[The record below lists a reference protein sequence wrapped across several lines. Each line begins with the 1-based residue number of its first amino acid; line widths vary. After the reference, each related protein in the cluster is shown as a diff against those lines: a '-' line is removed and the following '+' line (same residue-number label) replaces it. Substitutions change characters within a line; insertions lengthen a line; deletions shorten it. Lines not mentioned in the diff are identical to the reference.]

1 MSTTE
6 LGLYHQRAQFCQPY
20 VEFMTQVVTL
30 LGARK
35 LSTSTL
41 SAQLRRQL
49 ERVKAHSLESGQ
61 APAAVEEAVFAV
73 CAWADEQIMNAQWE
87 GVSEGWSQTLLQME
101 HFKTNL
107 AGELFFERLDNLSDE
122 ALPAQ
127 SVYAL
132 CLANGFKGKYVFNL
146 SFQELELRRQEAMN
160 NALIEVGLI
169 HPEAYTFPSITEL
182 SSQRAEPVR
191 DWRRYLPVGLSLL
204 FLALLAIIL
213 NSLLQLNIA
222 LVLARWL

>member
-1 MSTTE
+1 MSTSE
-6 LGLYHQRAQFCQPY
+6 LGIYHQRAQFCQPY

-35 LSTSTL
+35 LSPSAL
-41 SAQLRRQL
+41 RAQLRRQI
-49 ERVKAHSLESGQ
+49 ERVKAYSLEARQ
-61 APAAVEEAVFAV
+61 APVAVDEAIFAV

-87 GVSEGWSQTLLQME
+87 GVSEGWSQTLLQMDY
-101 HFKTNL
+101 FKTNL

-146 SFQELELRRQEAMN
+146 SVQELELRRQEAMN

-169 HPEAYTFPSITEL
+169 HPEAQTFPSITEL
-182 SSQRAEPVR
+182 SSQPAEPVR
-191 DWRRYLPVGLSLL
+191 DWRRYLPVGVSLI
-204 FLALLAIIL
+204 FLVLLAIIL

>member
-1 MSTTE
+1 MTTSE
-6 LGLYHQRAQFCQPY
+6 LGLYHQRVQFCQPY

-30 LGARK
+30 LGTRRLSQGA
-35 LSTSTL
+35 LST
-41 SAQLRRQL
+41 QLRRQI
-49 ERVKAHSLESGQ
+49 ERVKTYSLEARQ
-61 APAAVEEAVFAV
+61 APAAVDEAIFAV

-101 HFKTNL
+101 YFQTNL

-146 SFQELELRRQEAMN
+146 SVQELDLRRQEAMN
-160 NALIEVGLI
+160 NALIEVGLLQPGA
-169 HPEAYTFPSITEL
+169 HTFPSITEL
-182 SSQRAEPVR
+182 STQRAEPVR
-191 DWRRYLPVGLSLL
+191 DWRRYLPIGLSLL
-204 FLALLAIIL
+204 FLVLLAIIL

>member
-1 MSTTE
+1 MSTRE

-35 LSTSTL
+35 LSPSAL
-41 SAQLRRQL
+41 SAQLRRQID
-49 ERVKAHSLESGQ
+49 RVMAYSLEARQ
-61 APAAVEEAVFAV
+61 APAAVDEAIFAV

-87 GVSEGWSQTLLQME
+87 SVSEGWSQTLLQMDY
-101 HFKTNL
+101 FKTNL

-146 SFQELELRRQEAMN
+146 SVQELELRRQEAMN

-169 HPEAYTFPSITEL
+169 HPEAQTFPSITEL
-182 SSQRAEPVR
+182 SSQPAEPVR
-191 DWRRYLPVGLSLL
+191 DWRRYLPVGVSLL
-204 FLALLAIIL
+204 FLVLLAIIL

>member
-1 MSTTE
+1 MSTSE

-35 LSTSTL
+35 FSPSAL
-41 SAQLRRQL
+41 SAHLRRQID
-49 ERVKAHSLESGQ
+49 RVKAYSLEARQ
-61 APAAVEEAVFAV
+61 APAAVDEAIFAV

-87 GVSEGWSQTLLQME
+87 GVSEGWSQTLLQMDY
-101 HFKTNL
+101 FKTNL
-107 AGELFFERLDNLSDE
+107 AGELFFERLDNLPDE

-146 SFQELELRRQEAMN
+146 SVQELALLRQEAMN

-169 HPEAYTFPSITEL
+169 HPEAQTFPSITEL
-182 SSQRAEPVR
+182 SSQPAEPVR
-191 DWRRYLPVGLSLL
+191 DWRRYLPVGVSLL
-204 FLALLAIIL
+204 FLILLAIIL

>member
-30 LGARK
+30 LSARK
-35 LSTSTL
+35 LSTSVL

-49 ERVKAHSLESGQ
+49 ERVKAHSLESRQ
-61 APAAVEEAVFAV
+61 APAAVDEAVFAV

-101 HFKTNL
+101 YFKTNL

-146 SFQELELRRQEAMN
+146 SVQELELRRQEAMN

-169 HPEAYTFPSITEL
+169 HPEAHTFPSMTEL
-182 SSQRAEPVR
+182 SGQRAEPVR
-191 DWRRYLPVGLSLL
+191 DWRRYMPVGLSLL
-204 FLALLAIIL
+204 FLVLLAIIL

>member
-1 MSTTE
+1 MSTRE

-35 LSTSTL
+35 LSPSAL
-41 SAQLRRQL
+41 SAQLRRQID
-49 ERVKAHSLESGQ
+49 RVKAYSLEARQ
-61 APAAVEEAVFAV
+61 APAAVDEAIFAV

-87 GVSEGWSQTLLQME
+87 GVSEKWSQTLLQMDY
-101 HFKTNL
+101 FKTNL
-107 AGELFFERLDNLSDE
+107 AGELFFERLDSLSDE

-146 SFQELELRRQEAMN
+146 SVQELELRRQEAMN

-169 HPEAYTFPSITEL
+169 HPEAQTFPSITEL
-182 SSQRAEPVR
+182 SSQPAEPVR
-191 DWRRYLPVGLSLL
+191 DWRRYLPVGVSLL
-204 FLALLAIIL
+204 FLILLAIIL

>member
-1 MSTTE
+1 MSTSE
-6 LGLYHQRAQFCQPY
+6 LELYHQRTQFCQPY

-35 LSTSTL
+35 ASPNAL
-41 SAQLRRQL
+41 SAQLRRQI
-49 ERVKAHSLESGQ
+49 ERVKAFSLESRQ
-61 APAAVEEAVFAV
+61 APAAVDEAIFAV

-87 GVSEGWSQTLLQME
+87 GVSDSWSQTLLQME

-107 AGELFFERLDNLSDE
+107 AGELFFERLDNLSGE

-146 SFQELELRRQEAMN
+146 SVQELDLRRQQAMN
-160 NALIEVGLI
+160 DALIEVGLI
-169 HPEAYTFPSITEL
+169 HPGAQTFPSIAEL
-182 SSQRAEPVR
+182 SLQKAEPVR
-191 DWRRYLPVGLSLL
+191 DWRRYLPIGLSLL
-204 FLALLAIIL
+204 FLVLLAIVL

>member
-1 MSTTE
+1 MSTRE

-35 LSTSTL
+35 LSPSAL
-41 SAQLRRQL
+41 SAQLRRQID
-49 ERVKAHSLESGQ
+49 RVKAYSLEARH
-61 APAAVEEAVFAV
+61 APAAVDEAIFAV

-87 GVSEGWSQTLLQME
+87 GVSEGWSQTLLQMDY
-101 HFKTNL
+101 FKTNL
-107 AGELFFERLDNLSDE
+107 AGELFFERLDSLSDE

-146 SFQELELRRQEAMN
+146 SVQELELRRQEAMN

-169 HPEAYTFPSITEL
+169 HPEAQTFPSITEL
-182 SSQRAEPVR
+182 SSQQAEPVR
-191 DWRRYLPVGLSLL
+191 DWRRYLPVGVSLL
-204 FLALLAIIL
+204 FLVLLAIIL

>member
-35 LSTSTL
+35 LSTSIL

-49 ERVKAHSLESGQ
+49 ERVKAHSLESRQ
-61 APAAVEEAVFAV
+61 DPAAVDEAVFAV

-101 HFKTNL
+101 YFKTNL
-107 AGELFFERLDNLSDE
+107 AGELFFERLDNLSHQ

-146 SFQELELRRQEAMN
+146 SVQDLELRRQEAMN

-169 HPEAYTFPSITEL
+169 HPEAHTFPSITEL
-182 SSQRAEPVR
+182 SSQQAEPVR
-191 DWRRYLPVGLSLL
+191 DWRRYMPVGLSLL

>member
-1 MSTTE
+1 MSVSE
-6 LGLYHQRAQFCQPY
+6 LGVYHDRARFCQPY

-35 LSTSTL
+35 LSSSAL
-41 SAQLRRQL
+41 GAQLRRQI
-49 ERVKAHSLESGQ
+49 ERVKTYSLEARQ
-61 APAAVEEAVFAV
+61 APAAVNEAIFAV

-101 HFKTNL
+101 YFKTNL
-107 AGELFFERLDNLSDE
+107 AGELFFDRLDNLSDE

-146 SFQELELRRQEAMN
+146 SVQELELRRQEAMN
-160 NALIEVGLI
+160 NALMEVGLI
-169 HPEAYTFPSITEL
+169 HPEAHTFPSITEL
-182 SSQRAEPVR
+182 SSQRAEPPR
-191 DWRRYLPVGLSLL
+191 NWRRYLPVGLPLL
-204 FLALLAIIL
+204 LLVLLAIIL
-213 NSLLQLNIA
+213 NSLLQLNVA